1 MRNSFPLLAYLNTP
15 IRYYYFYLIPLGLAL
30 LIVSFDVHFQG
41 MFPSTIASNLS
52 SPHKFLNDFLVYVL
66 SYALPLFLSIIFAY
80 SSTDNK
86 SSTLNN
92 TTQN

>member
-1 MRNSFPLLAYLNTP
+1 MRNSSPLLAYLNTP

-41 MFPSTIASNLS
+41 ILASTVSSNLS
-52 SPHKFLNDFLVYVL
+52 SPHKFLNDFFLFVL
-66 SYALPLFLSIIFAY
+66 SSVLPLFLSIIFAY

-86 SSTLNN
+86 SCPLNN